1 MIVLIMFGLLL
12 MYAIFI
18 HMYAVFI
25 FIHNNVR
32 PQCKLL
38 LTGVRINTLLV
49 NQLCALIH

>member
-1 MIVLIMFGLLL
+1 MILLLMFGLLL

-25 FIHNNVR
+25 LIHNNVR

-38 LTGVRINTLLV
+38 VTDVRINTLVV
-49 NQLCALIH
+49 NQLCALMH